1 MTQLLPIVAFVAGV
15 VLGAVAVWLST
26 RARVAG
32 AVAGIQAELQP
43 HVAAANERVNAR
55 QQQALELQQ
64 SLANETDQKNN
75 LLSRLQQEATAR
87 AAAEEKCNR
96 IPQLETELKT
106 RDEQLALL
114 QKESTRLKTVQS
126 ELQTSL
132 EGERKLSEEKL
143 ALLRQAE
150 AKLADA
156 FTALAADALKSNNQS
171 FLALAK
177 QSLENYQ
184 QQAKGDL
191 EKRQQAIDQVVAP
204 VKEALAK
211 LDTHVGQLEKER
223 VGAYKELSSQVRS
236 LAETQT
242 QLRSETANL
251 VKALRAPQVRG
262 RWGEIQL
269 KRVVELA
276 GMLEYCD
283 FSQQE
288 SVTTEDGRLR
298 PDLIVRL
305 PGAKNIVVDAK
316 APLAAYLDAIE
327 TTDEAARVRK
337 LREHAAQVR
346 GHMAALSRK
355 SYWDQ
360 FQPAPEFVVL
370 FLPGETF
377 FSAALEQDPSLI
389 EQGVEQRV
397 ILATPTTLIALLKAV
412 AYGWRQEQ
420 LAQNA
425 QAISSLGKELYKRL
439 SDMSGHFADVGSKL
453 GRAVESYN
461 KVVGSLEARVLVSA
475 RKFHELQATGT
486 EEEIAPL
493 LTVEAAPRELQTTA
507 PELRLE
513 TRNTDSEKTVAE
525 SAKTDI

>member
-1 MTQLLPIVAFVAGV
+1 MVQLLPILALVAGAL
-15 VLGAVAVWLST
+15 LGAAVVWLST
-26 RARVAG
+26 RSRITS
-32 AVAGIQAELQP
+32 AVAKVQAELQP
-43 HVAAANERVNAR
+43 QLAALNERANAK

-64 SLANETDQKNN
+64 ALASEAEQRKKH
-75 LLSRLQQEATAR
+75 LSELQQQATAR
-87 AAAEEKCNR
+87 ASAEEKCSR
-96 IPQLETELKT
+96 IPQLEAELRT
-106 RDEQLALL
+106 REEQQAALQREVTQLKAL
-114 QKESTRLKTVQS
+114 QA

-132 EGERKLSEEKL
+132 EGERKLAGEKL

-150 AKLADA
+150 TKLANA
-156 FTALAADALKSNNQS
+156 FTALAAEALKSNNQS

-177 QSLENYQ
+177 ESLENFQ

-211 LDTHVGQLEKER
+211 LDGQVGQLEKER

-269 KRVVELA
+269 KRVVEMA

-288 SVTTEDGRLR
+288 SVITEEGSLR

-305 PGAKNIVVDAK
+305 PGGKNIVVDAK
-316 APLAAYLDAIE
+316 APLAAYLEAIE
-327 TTDEAARVRK
+327 TADDALRLSK
-337 LREHAAQVR
+337 LGEHAAQVR
-346 GHMAALSRK
+346 SHMTALSRK

-420 LAQNA
+420 LAENA
-425 QAISSLGKELYKRL
+425 QEICNLGKELYKRIA
-439 SDMSGHFADVGSKL
+439 DMSGHFADVGGKL
-453 GRAVESYN
+453 GKAVESYN
-461 KVVGSLEARVLVSA
+461 KAVGSLESRVLVSA
-475 RKFHELQATGT
+475 RRFHELQATGT
-486 EEEIAPL
+486 EKEIEPVLPVTANPRSLQAGETELLPEFEAP
-493 LTVEAAPRELQTTA
+493 APQR
-507 PELRLE
+507 P
-513 TRNTDSEKTVAE
+513 AE
-525 SAKTDI
+525 DNGRTGI